1 MYTFGVTYK
10 FAAFVED
17 SHSPTLLNRSEYE
30 VSFVF
35 KNAVVS
41 SKDTIINTSDIDE
54 LNECIY
60 NDLND
65 SILNELMEENP
76 TLECLAKF
84 IFEKF
89 NRKIWQ
95 LNSVQIKNENK
106 FAIYEPD
113 INHGIIEK

>member
-17 SHSPTLLNRSEYE
+17 SHSPTLLSRAEYA

-41 SKDTIINTSDIDE
+41 AKDTIINTSDIDE
-54 LNECIY
+54 LNEWIY
-60 NDLND
+60 KDLND
-65 SILNELMEENP
+65 SILNEVIHENP
-76 TLECLAKF
+76 TLECVAKF

-89 NRKIWQ
+89 NRKFWQ
-95 LNSVQIKNENK
+95 LNSILIKNGNK
-106 FAIYEPD
+106 YAIYEPD
-113 INHGIIEK
+113 INHGNIEK